1 LVEFID
7 VKGWKA
13 LGNRL
18 TQFDFKGKFKDLSSY
33 ESPVEIEIVED
44 EIEKKSNFD
53 ALPKPNFK
61 DGVQGTL
68 F

>member
-18 TQFDFKGKFKDLSSY
+18 TQYDFKGKYKDLSTY
-33 ESPVEIEIVED
+33 EAPVEVELVEED
-44 EIEKKSNFD
+44 LEKKLNFD
-53 ALPKPNFK
+53 ELPKPNFK